1 MSEKI
6 QIPAIHDKDLRK
18 ILDRFG
24 ASEKIDKGEIFC
36 FNCNDL
42 ITWDNLF
49 AFKIIGDQL
58 VFFCEHPNC
67 IEKSSN

>member
-24 ASEKIDKGEIFC
+24 ASEKIDNGEIYC

-42 ITWDNLF
+42 ITWENLF

-58 VFFCEHPNC
+58 VFFCDHPNC
-67 IEKSSN
+67 IEKSSK

>member
-36 FNCNDL
+36 YNCNEM
-42 ITWDNLF
+42 ITWENLF
-49 AFKIIGDQL
+49 ALK
-58 VFFCEHPNC
+58 V
-67 IEKSSN
+67 IEKKQFNYLSRRMK

>member
-36 FNCNDL
+36 FNCNNL
-42 ITWDNLF
+42 ITWENLF
-49 AFKIIGDQL
+49 AFKIIGNEL

-67 IEKSSN
+67 IEKSSK